1 MEVMTQNAGTFGL
14 GLVALVLLGA
24 AGWYFWCQ
32 AQKARHERHVDEV
45 IRSLGLPFIKDVVLP
60 DGVDGLVF
68 MDYVLLTPK
77 GMVALDI
84 HHQEGVLFGGDAV
97 DQWSQVVRNRTY
109 KFPNPL
115 YDHETRIQA
124 LKWNAEEL
132 GCDDVEATGW
142 VVFSN
147 AGNFPKGIPKGVRMI
162 DDIAKDLE
170 SPESGKAIPEK
181 LQSLWRSLH
190 DKAIATRIEYDA

>member
-1 MEVMTQNAGTFGL
+1 MEVVMQNAGTLGL
-14 GLVALVLLGA
+14 GLVALALLGA

-45 IRSLGLPFIKDVVLP
+45 IRSLALPFIKDIVLP

-77 GMVALDI
+77 GVVALDI

-124 LKWNAEEL
+124 LKWNAKEL
-132 GCDDVEATGW
+132 NCDDLEVSGW

-162 DDIAKDLE
+162 DDVAKELGG
-170 SPESGKAIPEK
+170 PEGGKVIPER
-181 LQSLWRSLH
+181 LQSFWHALH
-190 DKAIATRIEYDA
+190 DKAIATRIEEAA